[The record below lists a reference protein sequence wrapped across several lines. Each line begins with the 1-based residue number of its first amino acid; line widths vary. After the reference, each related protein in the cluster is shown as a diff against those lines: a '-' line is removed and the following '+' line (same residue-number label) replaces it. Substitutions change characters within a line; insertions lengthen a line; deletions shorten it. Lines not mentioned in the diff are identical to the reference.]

1 MPENRPECMIIKI
14 IFGTFAKSP
23 QTPSAQSDRDALPL
37 GHPLMCFGEGAG
49 IRTPD
54 FRFSVFRPHGNRC
67 AVLSES
73 LG

>member
-1 MPENRPECMIIKI
+1 MPENRPDCMNYKF
-14 IFGTFAKSP
+14 IFGTFFKFP

-54 FRFSVFRPHGNRC
+54 FRFSVLRLYGSRC